1 MRREAENVISYYSA
15 VRFKERCMKFA
26 YFGIAFVAW
35 GLLMVKLDKAKNDF
49 WYSFTWTFCIF
60 TVLSVAICI
69 VQGFRMKRM
78 SSRAL
83 KLNGVSTNRDL
94 FENMQDIK
102 RIHEEVD
109 LYLIKMGMNSFE
121 KAEYC
126 RYKAMRDKYF
136 LDWFMG
142 ENDEIYRYR
151 QNPKNEFDNYAIRR
165 HLNELGF
172 LQQKMLCLFVNDD
185 EFFQIIKDH
194 FGSLRKDFYNLIV
207 LDEIVSNNI

>member
-26 YFGIAFVAW
+26 YFGIAFVAL
-35 GLLMVKLDKAKNDF
+35 GFLLVKLDKANNDF

-69 VQGFRMKRM
+69 VQDFRMKRM

-83 KLNGVSTNRDL
+83 ELNSVSTDCDL

-109 LYLIKMGMNSFE
+109 LYLTKMEMNSFE
-121 KAEYC
+121 KAEYR

-136 LDWFMG
+136 LEWFMA
-142 ENDEIYRYR
+142 ENDMVYKFR
-151 QNPKNEFDNYAIRR
+151 QNPKNEFDEYVIRK
-165 HLNELGF
+165 HLSELAV
-172 LQQKMLCLFVNDD
+172 LQQKMFNLFINDS
-185 EFFQIIKDH
+185 EFLQIIDDH
-194 FGSLRKDFYNLIV
+194 FRSLRKDFFNLIV
-207 LDEIVSNNI
+207 LIR

>member
-26 YFGIAFVAW
+26 YLGIAFVAL
-35 GLLMVKLDKAKNDF
+35 GFLLVKLDKANNDF

-60 TVLSVAICI
+60 TVLSVTICI
-69 VQGFRMKRM
+69 VQDFRMKRM

-83 KLNGVSTNRDL
+83 ELNGVNTDRDL

-109 LYLIKMGMNSFE
+109 LYLTKMEMNSFE
-121 KAEYC
+121 KAEYR

-136 LDWFMG
+136 LDWFMA
-142 ENDEIYRYR
+142 ENDMVYKFR
-151 QNPKNEFDNYAIRR
+151 QNPKNEFDEYVIRKHLSELAI
-165 HLNELGF
+165 
-172 LQQKMLCLFVNDD
+172 LQQKMSNLFINDS
-185 EFFQIIKDH
+185 EFLQIIDDH
-194 FGSLRKDFYNLIV
+194 FRSLRKDFFNLIV
-207 LDEIVSNNI
+207 LIR